1 MKTISPSQ
9 KGFAELIS
17 GKVDDEPIVM
27 VNLLKFKDQ
36 ADYTKLASS
45 HPDHALTITG
55 KEAYAI
61 YGEAVTPMVEEVGGQ
76 ILWQGNTRFTFIA
89 PDEETWDEV
98 VLVQY
103 PSRAAFLKMVT
114 SGAYQKIVH
123 HRDLSLDDSRLIETQ
138 PTNIG

>member
-17 GKVDDEPIVM
+17 GKVDEEPIVM
-27 VNLLKFKDQ
+27 VNLLKFKEE
-36 ADYTKLASS
+36 ADYESLGSGHKDAELKL
-45 HPDHALTITG
+45 TG
-55 KEAYAI
+55 KEAYELYA
-61 YGEAVTPMVEEVGGQ
+61 EHVVEMVEGVGGKV
-76 ILWQGNTRFTFIA
+76 LWQGTARFTFIA

-114 SGAYQKIVH
+114 SSEYQKIVH
-123 HRDLSLDDSRLIETQ
+123 HRDVALDDSRLIETQ
-138 PTNIG
+138 SANID